1 VSKKDTSQN
10 NELNQFV
17 PAGLK
22 WLYEMEAVNSPVLL
36 NNLYGNIYSFPNVAD
51 AEILL
56 DRYNKK
62 MLVYVKFTWFVRKY
76 WHSRKK
82 LVTISILDQLQ
93 ELLPSFEFRIIEDK
107 ALFDLA
113 VQRMKESVLGGNNEN
128 DNKPNDGNSVD
139 DTASSGPSSLAISN
153 PSDSNTSTEAT
164 AEEAEASPEVGQEAI
179 GTDKKEST
187 ES

>member
-1 VSKKDTSQN
+1 MSKKEASQ

-62 MLVYVKFTWFVRKY
+62 MLVYVKFTWFVRNY
-76 WHSRKK
+76 WKSKKK

-113 VQRMKESVLGGNNEN
+113 VLRMKESLLGGNNEN
-128 DNKPNDGNSVD
+128 DNKPNDGSNDASATVS
-139 DTASSGPSSLAISN
+139 DTNGQAVG
-153 PSDSNTSTEAT
+153 STEAQEDST
-164 AEEAEASPEVGQEAI
+164 TSSEPEVIEA
-179 GTDKKEST
+179 DKKESS

>member
-1 VSKKDTSQN
+1 MSKKDTSQ

-22 WLYEMEAVNSPVLL
+22 WLAEMEAVNSPILL
-36 NNLYGNIYSFPNVAD
+36 NIIYGNIYSFPNVAD

-76 WHSRKK
+76 WKSRKK

-113 VQRMKESVLGGNNEN
+113 VQRMKESLLGGNNEN
-128 DNKPNDGNSVD
+128 DNKPNDGNNDVA
-139 DTASSGPSSLAISN
+139 TASSGPSSLSINN
-153 PSDSNTSTEAT
+153 PSDSNSTTEEAKEAVSTEI
-164 AEEAEASPEVGQEAI
+164 GQEAS
-179 GTDKKEST
+179 GADKKESS